1 MAIRQ
6 KLSTFYPNSSSIMS
20 ISAGYIYPALVRE
33 MYPNDRIKISHE
45 ALLKSAPM
53 LFPIYSPMKLRFDY
67 FFNENRNVWRGDEAK
82 DWSAFIFNSVDG
94 KPIENDEDR
103 PVMPTVTLT
112 SDDIKPGSLTDYLGI
127 NTEPAMEG
135 AVLSALRYR
144 HYAQIVNN
152 FYLDENLST
161 KLPLALTEGPDTVT
175 NHALAKRCWNKDR
188 FTTAAVSPQAGVSI
202 GIPLSG
208 DIPVVGNGKGMS
220 FEGLD
225 PLATAYLFNSE
236 VVANGIFMAGKANG
250 EPLDV
255 GTQKPADWN
264 ILSDPSAG
272 WSEKVLGV
280 SSDPTKSGIIAKLSE
295 ATSIPIDE
303 LHLATQIERL
313 NQRDNFWGTRDFEA
327 IRTHFGIR
335 VPDTRLQRPTHLGYS
350 VVDVH
355 FSEVLQTSQT
365 TTGENGSPQGNI
377 TGHSLAVDVTKP
389 VRFIAREH
397 GYLFVMVTLMPV
409 AQYQQGVPRD
419 CLYQTRYDYMWP
431 LLSETGEQQIFSA
444 EVMATKANIESRKIF
459 GFEPKYNH
467 LRFGEKTVHGDF
479 RTSLSGYHTGRI
491 FTEEP
496 NLNEN
501 FIQADPT
508 NRMFAVETEVQPWWL
523 RVEFNI
529 QHTRRLPKW
538 PTPSAIGKL
547 F

>member
-1 MAIRQ
+1 MRQ
-6 KLSTFYPNSSSIMS
+6 KLSTFYPNESTIMS
-20 ISAGYIYPALVRE
+20 MAAGYVYPCLVKE

-67 FFNENRNVWRGDEAK
+67 FYNENRNVWRGDEAK

-94 KPIENDEDR
+94 KPITDEDQK
-103 PVMPTVTLT
+103 PEMPTITLT
-112 SDDIKPGSLTDYLGI
+112 ADDVKAGSLTDYLNI
-127 NTEPAMEG
+127 NTEAGMEG
-135 AVLSALRYR
+135 AVISALRYR
-144 HYAQIVNN
+144 HYAQIINN
-152 FYLDENLST
+152 YYLDENLST
-161 KLPLALTEGPDTVT
+161 KLPIALTEGPDTTT

-188 FTTAAVSPQAGVSI
+188 FTTAATSPQAGVSI
-202 GIPLSG
+202 GIPLTG
-208 DIPVVGNGKGMS
+208 DIPVIGNGMSLGLTDGTNYAGMS
-220 FEGLD
+220 RQGQNNTNALYGSSV
-225 PLATAYLFNSE
+225 AYGQ
-236 VVANGIFMAGKANG
+236 AA
-250 EPLDV
+250 
-255 GTQKPADWN
+255 GTQVSQISLTNDRA
-264 ILSDPSAG
+264 IGVTSDP
-272 WSEKVLGV
+272 E
-280 SSDPTKSGIIAKLSE
+280 SSGLVAQLSE

-335 VPDTRLQRPTHLGYS
+335 VPDTRVQRPTHLGYS

-355 FSEVLQTSQT
+355 FSEVLQTSET
-365 TTGENGSPQGNI
+365 TSTSPQGNI
-377 TGHSLAVDVTKP
+377 TGHSMAVDKTKP
-389 VRFIAREH
+389 LRFVAREH
-397 GYLFVMVTLMPV
+397 GYLFCMVTLMPI

-431 LLSETGEQQIFSA
+431 LLSETGEQQIFEA
-444 EVMATKANIESRKIF
+444 EIYGTAANIASRKIF

-467 LRFGEKTVHGDF
+467 LRFGNKTVHGDF
-479 RTSLSGYHTGRI
+479 RTSLTGYHTGRI

-508 NRMFAVETEVQPWWL
+508 NRMFAVEFDNVQPWWL
-523 RVEFNI
+523 RIEFDI

>member
-1 MAIRQ
+1 MAYRQ
-6 KLSTFYPNSSSIMS
+6 KLSTFYPNSSTIMS
-20 ISAGYIYPALVRE
+20 MAAGYIYPVLVRE

-67 FFNENRNVWRGDEAK
+67 FYNENRNVWRGDEAK

-94 KPIENDEDR
+94 KPITDEEDK
-103 PVMPTVTLT
+103 PKMPTITL
-112 SDDIKPGSLTDYLGI
+112 SADDVKAGSLTDYLGI
-127 NTEPAMEG
+127 NTEAGMEG
-135 AVLSALRYR
+135 AVISALRYR

-161 KLPLALTEGPDTVT
+161 KLPISLTEGPDTTT
-175 NHALAKRCWNKDR
+175 NHVLAKRCWNKDR
-188 FTTAAVSPQAGVSI
+188 FTTAATSPQAGVSI
-202 GIPLSG
+202 GIPLVG
-208 DIPVVGNGKGMS
+208 DIPVVGTGS
-220 FEGLD
+220 
-225 PLATAYLFNSE
+225 SI
-236 VVANGIFMAGKANG
+236 GIRQAG
-250 EPLDV
+250 
-255 GTQKPADWN
+255 
-264 ILSDPSAG
+264 SAG
-272 WSEKVLGV
+272 SRSSELYTGGGSSIANIIQNPNGGV
-280 SSDPTKSGIIAKLSE
+280 PASQPIALSNNPDETGMIAQLSE

-365 TTGENGSPQGNI
+365 TTGDNGSPQGNI
-377 TGHSLAVDVTKP
+377 TGHSMAVDATKP
-389 VRFIAREH
+389 LRFVAREH
-397 GYLFVMVTLMPV
+397 GYLFVIVTLMPV

-419 CLYQTRYDYMWP
+419 CLYQSRYDYMWP
-431 LLSETGEQQIFSA
+431 LLSETGEQQIFAA
-444 EVMATKANIESRKIF
+444 EVYGTKENIASRKIF

-479 RTSLSGYHTGRI
+479 RTSLTGYHTGRI
-491 FTEEP
+491 FTSEP

-508 NRMFAVETEVQPWWL
+508 NRMFAVETDVQPWWL

>member
-1 MAIRQ
+1 MRYKN
-6 KLSTFYPNSSSIMS
+6 KLSTFYPQSSSIMS
-20 ISAGYIYPALVRE
+20 MAAGYVYPALVRE

-67 FFNENRNVWRGDEAK
+67 FYNENRNVWKGNEAK

-94 KPIENDEDR
+94 KPIENEEDR
-103 PVMPTVTLT
+103 PVLPTVTLT
-112 SDDIKPGSLTDYLGI
+112 ADDCKAGSLTDYLGI
-127 NTEPAMEG
+127 NTEESMIG
-135 AVLSALRYR
+135 AKISALRYR
-144 HYAQIVNN
+144 HYNHIVNN

-161 KLPLALTEGPDTVT
+161 KREISYAEGPDDITDRT
-175 NHALAKRCWNKDR
+175 LAKRCWNKDR
-188 FTTAAVSPQAGVSI
+188 FTTAATSPQAGLSYGV
-202 GIPLSG
+202 PLTG
-208 DIPVVGNGKGMS
+208 DIPVLFGEEVNTVTGAGS
-220 FEGLD
+220 
-225 PLATAYLFNSE
+225 LATPG
-236 VVANGIFMAGKANG
+236 VQVASSYHGHPAGGAI
-250 EPLDV
+250 DY
-255 GTQKPADWN
+255 TN
-264 ILSDPSAG
+264 ILVDSVGGQYAGNPLVARLSD
-272 WSEKVLGV
+272 
-280 SSDPTKSGIIAKLSE
+280 
-295 ATSIPIDE
+295 ATSIPIDN
-303 LHLATQIERL
+303 LHLVTQIERL

-327 IRTHFGIR
+327 IRTHFGIS

-365 TTGENGSPQGNI
+365 TTGDNGSPQGNI
-377 TGHSLAVDVTKP
+377 TGHTLAVDSTRP
-389 VRFIAREH
+389 VKFIAREH
-397 GYLFVMVTLMPV
+397 GYLFVMVTVMPV

-431 LLSETGEQQIFSA
+431 ILSETGEQELFEA
-444 EVMATKANIESRKIF
+444 ELYGTAANIESRKIF
-459 GFEPKYNH
+459 GFEPVYNH

-479 RTSLSGYHTGRI
+479 RTNLSGYHTGRI

-501 FIQADPT
+501 FITADPT
-508 NRMFAVETEVQPWWL
+508 NRMFSVEFQDVQPWWL

-538 PTPSAIGKL
+538 PTPSAIGKI